1 MLMPFRIRKIKNKTI
16 CDHPSYN
23 HKTKIHDYIVF
34 NGFLYITLTAFE
46 QIISTFLIGFFFILK
61 NDLLFQKFFFYKNI
75 YETRR
80 IASKLLRVEL
90 LY

>member
-23 HKTKIHDYIVF
+23 HKTKIHDYSVF

-46 QIISTFLIGFFFILK
+46 QNISTFLIVFF
-61 NDLLFQKFFFYKNI
+61 LFSRSNFFFYKNI